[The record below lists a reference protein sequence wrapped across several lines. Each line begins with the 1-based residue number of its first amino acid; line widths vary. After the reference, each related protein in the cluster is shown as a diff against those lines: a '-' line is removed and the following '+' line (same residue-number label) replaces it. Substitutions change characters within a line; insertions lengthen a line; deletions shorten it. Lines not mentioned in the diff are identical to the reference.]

1 LHFILCL
8 NKKIVIYLSDSR
20 FFKNPKPNAIMKFF
34 KFLAVFILIH
44 FTLNAQQSFDP
55 GYIVKYT
62 QDTVKGFIAVA
73 LNRDLT
79 HSVKFKKEESGELKE
94 YKPADL
100 LGFGIGNDIYISKY
114 FLNAAQD
121 SVMETAF
128 VKQLVKGEYSLYSY
142 SKEELVYYLLQ
153 KDTTVYFLYDRV
165 TDNLG
170 EIKQE
175 GNYMNYLNLIS
186 INCDKLNK
194 NYAGIGYND
203 KNLADFV
210 LKADNCS
217 SSEKAV
223 SYYQKPKSEMHEI
236 AFVGGF
242 PPNLTQF
249 TANFTLQYS
258 LPRVN
263 KNLFF
268 NIGINYSFTS
278 VQSSLNDYNHDV
290 YTNHYSII
298 SIPFTIQYNF
308 TTSRFQPYFYTG
320 FSGSIYNETSSYY
333 TYGEPQ
339 NPQHFVVSIA
349 LGFGVQMMMGSR
361 FYLRAEEAAYING
374 QYQMIF
380 QNPAIGVAYRF

>member
-1 LHFILCL
+1 
-8 NKKIVIYLSDSR
+8 
-20 FFKNPKPNAIMKFF
+20 MKFF
-34 KFLAVFILIH
+34 KCLAIFILIH

-55 GYIVKYT
+55 GYIVKYA
-62 QDTVKGFIAVA
+62 QDTVRGFIAVA

-79 HSVKFKKEESGELKE
+79 HSVKFKKEESAELKE

-142 SKEELVYYLLQ
+142 SKDELFFYLLQ

-175 GNYMNYLNLIS
+175 GNYLNYLNLIS
-186 INCDKLNK
+186 AGCEKLANT
-194 NYAGIGYND
+194 YSRIVYND
-203 KNLADFV
+203 KDLADFV

-217 SSEKAV
+217 SNEKATN
-223 SYYQKPKSEMHEI
+223 YYQKAKSEIHEI

-249 TANFTLQYS
+249 TANFTLQFS
-258 LPRVN
+258 LPRVY

-268 NIGINYSFTS
+268 NIGVNYSFTAI
-278 VQSSLNDYNHDV
+278 QSSLNDYNHDV
-290 YTNHYSII
+290 YTNNYSII

-308 TTSRFQPYFYTG
+308 TTSRFQPYFCAG

-339 NPQHFVVSIA
+339 NPQHFVVSMA
-349 LGFGVQMMMGSR
+349 FGFGVQMMMGSHI
-361 FYLRAEEAAYING
+361 YIRAEEAGNING